1 MMFFHGGRF
10 TKPVMCPIKG
20 VCIPLTGY
28 DIRYFITNLQEP
40 RIPLEW
46 GKNNKSIQ
54 TICLCVYRYI
64 IANRVSQKMVLLTL
78 HLHAQ
83 QNHIRYYYSLRFSFF
98 FNKKRKSIIIR
109 LLSTSIYYL
118 SWVLSSI
125 FSPIGYA
132 FKNKS
137 HEMETEL
144 I

>member
-1 MMFFHGGRF
+1 MMFFEMLTASFPHLRHTHPGIFGVTFHGGRF

-28 DIRYFITNLQEP
+28 NIRYFITNLQEP

-83 QNHIRYYYSLRFSFF
+83 QNHIRYYYSLRFSF
-98 FNKKRKSIIIR
+98 
-109 LLSTSIYYL
+109 
-118 SWVLSSI
+118 
-125 FSPIGYA
+125 
-132 FKNKS
+132 
-137 HEMETEL
+137 
-144 I
+144 